1 MGFAEVDSRTL
12 SGSETTLWNAA
23 RLLLVPFVVIGAQT
37 NLGGGNMTMVDNVIL
52 SCRLNN
58 LRCYFLDP

>member
-1 MGFAEVDSRTL
+1 MGFAEVDFRTL

-23 RLLLVPFVVIGAQT
+23 RLLLVPSVVISAET
-37 NLGGGNMTMVDNVIL
+37 SLRGGNMTMVDNVIL
-52 SCRLNN
+52 SSRLNN